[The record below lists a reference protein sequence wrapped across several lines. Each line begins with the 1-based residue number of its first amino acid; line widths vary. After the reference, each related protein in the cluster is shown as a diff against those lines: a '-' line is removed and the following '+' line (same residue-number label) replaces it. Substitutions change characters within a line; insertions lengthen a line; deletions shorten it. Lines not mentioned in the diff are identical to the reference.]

1 MLLREKLMLAFYTVE
16 YPLDYFEKSMRPH
29 LKQSEDLLKMLNG
42 NVVIDAFSN
51 ISKTERSDSTEE
63 GLNSLKLKEEQLSMD
78 MDKVFTIASELCK

>member
-1 MLLREKLMLAFYTVE
+1 MLAFYTVE